1 MIKMKNVQEK
11 VNLILS
17 TLKYDDQDNTFD
29 YSNRLLLETFKSD
42 VDFDIIK
49 SKMNN
54 LVNKLNSF
62 ENEKELYQYLNKDF
76 ESEIWNDIVQ

>member
-1 MIKMKNVQEK
+1 MKNIQEK

-17 TLKYDDQDNTFD
+17 TLTYDNQDNTFD
-29 YSNRLLLETFKSD
+29 YSNRLLLETFKND
-42 VDFDIIK
+42 DDFNIIK

-62 ENEKELYQYLNKDF
+62 ENKEDLDQYLNKDL
-76 ESEIWNDIVQ
+76 ESEIWNEI

>member
-76 ESEIWNDIVQ
+76 ESEIWNDIL

>member
-1 MIKMKNVQEK
+1 MKNVQEK

-76 ESEIWNDIVQ
+76 ESEIWNDIL